1 MEILIKK
8 NDNNRFTVF
17 IESSVNSNHIVT
29 LNDDIHFEM
38 TEGIKSKEEL
48 RSFQRFFGQKRDLR
62 NTIINTMGDL
72 ATLTAKDDFYNGI
85 LKQSDELI
93 ANGKVFK
100 QTTENG
106 TELVLKTDNGHT
118 HPPL

>member
-38 TEGIKSKEEL
+38 TKGIKSKEEL
-48 RSFQRFFGQKRDLR
+48 IFFSFKFLLEREN
-62 NTIINTMGDL
+62 NTSILSNFNLETIQNYFPEYKNEIQNWINL
-72 ATLTAKDDFYNGI
+72 
-85 LKQSDELI
+85 
-93 ANGKVFK
+93 
-100 QTTENG
+100 
-106 TELVLKTDNGHT
+106 
-118 HPPL
+118 

>member
-8 NDNNRFTVF
+8 NDNTKFTVS

-48 RSFQRFFGQKRDLR
+48 ILFSFKFLLEREN
-62 NTIINTMGDL
+62 NTS
-72 ATLTAKDDFYNGI
+72 I
-85 LKQSDELI
+85 LS
-93 ANGKVFK
+93 NF
-100 QTTENG
+100 N
-106 TELVLKTDNGHT
+106 LKTIQNYFPEYKNEIQNWLNHEKD
-118 HPPL
+118 

>member
-48 RSFQRFFGQKRDLR
+48 ILFSFKFLLEREN
-62 NTIINTMGDL
+62 NTS
-72 ATLTAKDDFYNGI
+72 I
-85 LKQSDELI
+85 LSNFNLETIQNYFPEYKNEIQNWKNL
-93 ANGKVFK
+93 
-100 QTTENG
+100 
-106 TELVLKTDNGHT
+106 
-118 HPPL
+118 

>member
-8 NDNNRFTVF
+8 NDKNTFTVS

-48 RSFQRFFGQKRDLR
+48 ILFSFKFLLEREN
-62 NTIINTMGDL
+62 NTSILSNFNLETIQNYFPEYKNEIQNWL
-72 ATLTAKDDFYNGI
+72 NHEKD
-85 LKQSDELI
+85 
-93 ANGKVFK
+93 
-100 QTTENG
+100 
-106 TELVLKTDNGHT
+106 
-118 HPPL
+118 